1 MASDYYSWGLR
12 TCDSGLCA
20 GTGSCLCGLCA
31 VVPPSSAEAHLWQGH
46 LLMHTAVS
54 PPALHYVQGE
64 CEQYRFCQR
73 YAPWWE
79 GSNAQSRCLR

>member
-1 MASDYYSWGLR
+1 MTLGSALGLAAACAASVLLYR
-12 TCDSGLCA
+12 R
-20 GTGSCLCGLCA
+20 A
-31 VVPPSSAEAHLWQGH
+31 VLKRIFGQGH